1 MKNDNEIVQS
11 LVAGGVVGASLGTL
25 LIKNTEQNT
34 PLGKL
39 ASAAILATFKAN
51 EAAKKT
57 NISMFFEEDGI
68 LYKTLPGGL

>member
-1 MKNDNEIVQS
+1 MQLKFRPFQ
-11 LVAGGVVGASLGTL
+11 
-25 LIKNTEQNT
+25 
-34 PLGKL
+34 L